1 MKSLNVRVVALV
13 DLVFQSVC
21 LSIYNTVES
30 LNARVVAWVD
40 VDLVHAVCL
49 HTKIP
54 MSELWHD
61 GLFRPGCL
69 TVT

>member
-21 LSIYNTVES
+21 LSTYNSVES

-40 VDLVHAVCL
+40 VDLVHHVL
-49 HTKIP
+49 VLKRI
-54 MSELWHD
+54 HD
-61 GLFRPGCL
+61 EVGADGW
-69 TVT
+69 T